1 MMTKEKLRDLISV
14 FYRNTFKI
22 FYINSQDGETF
33 TKPLGMFISLGITT
47 SPIILENIKD
57 VLESNGYN
65 ATISEISS
73 KRFGGQF
80 LNTVTTKSSPNQYEL
95 TEFDDNILDRT
106 KATSLLKE
114 LKDEINQDQDLE
126 VLKQLVPKVARLEE
140 LINKLD
146 RTSGWDLH
154 LIQRC
159 ISEESKIESFN
170 IFHKFVNYKQV
181 DGVEYRLGIYV
192 SESSN

>member
-1 MMTKEKLRDLISV
+1 MTKEKLRDLISV

-65 ATISEISS
+65 ATICEISS

-80 LNTVTTKSSPNQYEL
+80 LNTVTTKSCPNQYEL

-106 KATSLLKE
+106 KATSLVNE

-140 LINKLD
+140 LISKLD